1 VLNDIKILLKEFMG
15 RIIRTYQIKFIIL
28 TFGGIC
34 LVEPIFSQPFAN
46 DSSFHPYEVNYWVTG
61 SICGVGLVTNLMGIS
76 HTLNKEDISLVE
88 IQSLNRESING
99 IDYLSLKQDPSKAD
113 TYLHY
118 SDYVLTFSVALPV
131 FLLFD
136 KRISK
141 DWYNILLMY
150 METLTITTNFYEW
163 SFLGPTFQNRFRPIT
178 YYNQLTYDQKKS
190 GYNRNS
196 FYSGHTATAAV
207 STFFMAK
214 VYCDY
219 NPDIGNN
226 KYFLYSAAA
235 IPPFMVG
242 YFRVKAMRHFPS
254 DVMVGLGVGA
264 LFGIIIPEF
273 HSSQDKNIS
282 LGPYSSFEATGIA
295 IKWQPGFLK

>member
-1 VLNDIKILLKEFMG
+1 M
-15 RIIRTYQIKFIIL
+15 
-28 TFGGIC
+28 
-34 LVEPIFSQPFAN
+34 
-46 DSSFHPYEVNYWVTG
+46 
-61 SICGVGLVTNLMGIS
+61 TNLIGIS

-99 IDYLSLKQDPSKAD
+99 FDNFSLKQDPSKAD
-113 TYLHY
+113 TYVNY

-131 FLLFD
+131 FLIFD

-141 DWYNILLMY
+141 DWYKILLLY

-163 SFLGPTFQNRFRPIT
+163 GFLGPTFQNRFRPIT
-178 YYNQLTYDQKKS
+178 YYNQVIYDQKKS

-226 KYFLYSAAA
+226 KYFLYCAAA
-235 IPPFMVG
+235 IPPLMVG

-273 HSSQDKNIS
+273 HSFQGKNIS
-282 LGPYSSFEATGIA
+282 MGLYSTSDETGMA